1 MVEVDIAADADD
13 LLTDTAAGIFVVVA
27 LADIVFD
34 VPAVVH
40 IEVLLREVITFELM
54 ISQFFYLMYNL
65 HVLLSL
71 LLKLWLRFKF
81 YPIQFN
87 YLLINMVR
95 YIQKRTSFRFA
106 RFLCI
111 KEERLF
117 LGDILLIVIQKKLI
131 YKFH

>member
-13 LLTDTAAGIFVVVA
+13 LLTDTAAGIFVVA
-27 LADIVFD
+27 PLADIVFD

-40 IEVLLREVITFELM
+40 IEAILRQVITFELM

-87 YLLINMVR
+87 YLLINMVT
-95 YIQKRTSFRFA
+95 YIQKRVSFRFA

-111 KEERLF
+111 KEEQLF
-117 LGDILLIVIQKKLI
+117 L
-131 YKFH
+131 